1 MEPHFFPDK
10 EFTLLL
16 LLLCSKS
23 TAIAI
28 KKFKEIK
35 KISRSRTKPQNVQK
49 GSKTFS
55 KNGSVIGFAI
65 LYRDCT

>member
-1 MEPHFFPDK
+1 MEPHFFPNK

-35 KISRSRTKPQNVQK
+35 KISRSRTKPQKRAKREQNFFKKWQRHWLRYFV
-49 GSKTFS
+49 
-55 KNGSVIGFAI
+55 
-65 LYRDCT
+65 